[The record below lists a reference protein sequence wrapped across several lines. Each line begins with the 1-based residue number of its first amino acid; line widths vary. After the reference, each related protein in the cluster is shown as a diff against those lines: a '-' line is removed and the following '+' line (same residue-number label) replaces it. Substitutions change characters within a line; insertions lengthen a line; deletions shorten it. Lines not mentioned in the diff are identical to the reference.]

1 MHLRLKVGIHAK
13 PGQKLDTTC
22 TGSVKTVL
30 KEGVKWSFSEG
41 NLRSEIQ
48 QDKERG
54 SLEFSTTLLRNVLP
68 RLRGSG
74 PE

>member
-1 MHLRLKVGIHAK
+1 MELFRG
-13 PGQKLDTTC
+13 
-22 TGSVKTVL
+22 
-30 KEGVKWSFSEG
+30 E
-41 NLRSEIQ
+41 LRSEIQ